1 MTKKEIKEALEHR
14 YNYLKVKSIK
24 YNKSSCLYEV
34 SINMIKKF
42 SERDLDGY
50 LQQYNMIKDGKTTR
64 N

>member
-24 YNKSSCLYEV
+24 YNKSDCLYEV